1 VKVARLYAPGD
12 LRVEDLPVPQAG
24 PGDLVIRVR
33 TCSTCG
39 TDAKIFR
46 FGHHH
51 ISLPRVLGH
60 EVAGEIT
67 EVGPEGQDGE
77 GQEGDSQDGDSQDGD
92 SWSVGDRVQIIA
104 AIPDGVC
111 FFCRRGQHTVCED
124 LESIGYQYDG
134 GFAEFMR
141 VPAKVLAVDGVNKVP
156 EHVPFEEAS
165 LTEPLACVL
174 NGQELAEVGEGDV
187 VVILGAGPIGCLHV
201 RLARARGATT
211 VVLVDVNQ
219 GRLDLAAGAEP
230 DVSIDSTKD
239 DPIDAVRKMTDGRGA
254 DVVITATGVGQAQE
268 QALEMAAPRG
278 RISLFGGLPKDD
290 STIRFDSNLVHYGE
304 LSVFGAYGSAPR
316 HNREALSLIAGGKVR
331 VDDLI
336 THRMPL
342 ADVHR
347 AIETVISGEGLK
359 VVIEP

>member
-12 LRVEDLPVPQAG
+12 LRVEDLPVPEAG
-24 PGDLVIRVR
+24 PGDLVIRVH

-67 EVGPEGQDGE
+67 AVGPGVSD
-77 GQEGDSQDGDSQDGD
+77 
-92 SWSVGDRVQIIA
+92 WSEGDRVQIIA

-141 VPAKVLAVDGVNKVP
+141 VPAKVLAVDGVNAVP

-174 NGQELAEVGEGDV
+174 NGQELAQVGEGDV

-201 RLARARGATT
+201 RLARARGAST

-219 GRLDLAAGAEP
+219 GRLDLASRAEP

-278 RISLFGGLPKDD
+278 RISLFGGLPKDN
-290 STIRFDSNLVHYGE
+290 SMIRFDSNLVHYGE

-316 HNREALSLIAGGKVR
+316 HNREALSLIADGKVR

-347 AIETVISGEGLK
+347 AIETVISGDGLK

>member
-1 VKVARLYAPGD
+1 MKVARLYAPGD
-12 LRVEDLPVPQAG
+12 LRIEDAPVPEAG

-60 EVAGEIT
+60 EVAGEVT
-67 EVGPEGQDGE
+67 EVGPGVED
-77 GQEGDSQDGDSQDGD
+77 
-92 SWSVGDRVQIIA
+92 WSVGDRVQVIA
-104 AIPDGVC
+104 AIPCGVC
-111 FFCRRGQHTVCED
+111 HFCRRGQHTVCEE

-141 VPAKVLAVDGVNKVP
+141 VPRKVLDVDGVNRVP
-156 EHVPFEEAS
+156 EHVPFEQAS

-174 NGQELAEVGEGDV
+174 NGQELAQVGEGDAV
-187 VVILGAGPIGCLHV
+187 VVLGAGPIGCLHV
-201 RLARARGATT
+201 RLARARGARL
-211 VVLVDVNQ
+211 VVIADVNQ
-219 GRLDLAAGAEP
+219 ARLDLAARAEP
-230 DVSIDSTKD
+230 DAAIDSTKD
-239 DPIDAVRKMTDGRGA
+239 DPIDAIRKMTDGRGA
-254 DVVITATGVGQAQE
+254 DVVITATGAGQAQE
-268 QALEMAAPRG
+268 QALEMTAPRG

-316 HNREALSLIAGGKVR
+316 HNREALSLIADGRVR

-342 ADVHR
+342 ADVDR
-347 AIETVISGEGLK
+347 AIETVISGDGLK

>member
-1 VKVARLYAPGD
+1 MKVARLYAPGD
-12 LRVEDLPVPQAG
+12 LRVEDLPAAEAG

-60 EVAGEIT
+60 EVAGEVT
-67 EVGPEGQDGE
+67 EVGSGVGE
-77 GQEGDSQDGDSQDGD
+77 
-92 SWSVGDRVQIIA
+92 WSEGDRVQIIA
-104 AIPDGVC
+104 AIPCGGC
-111 FFCRRGQHTVCED
+111 HYCRKGQHTVCED

-141 VPAKVLAVDGVNKVP
+141 VPAKVLAADGVNRVP
-156 EHVPFEEAS
+156 EHVPFEQAS

-174 NGQELAEVGEGDV
+174 NGQELAQVGEGDA

-201 RLARARGATT
+201 RLARARGAKT
-211 VVLVDVNQ
+211 VVLIDVNQ
-219 GRLDLAAGAEP
+219 GRLDLAARAEP
-230 DVSIDSTKD
+230 DAAIDSTKD
-239 DPIDAVRKMTDGRGA
+239 DPVDAVRKMTEGRGA

-268 QALEMAAPRG
+268 QALEMTAPRG
-278 RISLFGGLPKDD
+278 RISLFGGLPKDN

-304 LSVFGAYGSAPR
+304 ISVFGAYGSAPR
-316 HNREALSLIAGGKVR
+316 HNREALSLIADGKVR

-347 AIETVISGEGLK
+347 AIETVISGDGLK

>member
-1 VKVARLYAPGD
+1 MKVARLYAPGD
-12 LRVEDLPVPQAG
+12 LRIEDAEVPVAG

-33 TCSTCG
+33 SCSTCG

-60 EVAGEIT
+60 EVAGEVAA
-67 EVGPEGQDGE
+67 VGPEV
-77 GQEGDSQDGDSQDGD
+77 GDRLGDR
-92 SWSVGDRVQIIA
+92 WSAGDRVQIIA

-141 VPAKVLAVDGVNKVP
+141 VPAKVLAVDGVNRIP
-156 EHVPFEEAS
+156 DHVPFEQAS

-174 NGQELAEVGEGDV
+174 NGQELAQVDDGDTV
-187 VVILGAGPIGCLHV
+187 VVLGAGPIGCLHV
-201 RLARARGATT
+201 RLARARGAKTI
-211 VVLVDVNQ
+211 VLVDVNQ
-219 GRLDLAAGAEP
+219 GRLDLAARAEP
-230 DVSIDSTKD
+230 DAAIDGSKD
-239 DPIDAVRKMTDGRGA
+239 DPIDAVRKLTDGRGA
-254 DVVITATGVGQAQE
+254 DVVITATGVGIAQE
-268 QALEMAAPRG
+268 QALEMASLRG
-278 RISLFGGLPKDD
+278 RISLFGGLPRDD
-290 STIRFDSNLVHYGE
+290 SIIRFDSNLVHYGE
-304 LSVFGAYGSAPR
+304 LSVHGAYGSAPR
-316 HNREALSLIAGGKVR
+316 HNREALSLIGDGKVR

-342 ADVHR
+342 ADVSR

>member
-12 LRVEDLPVPQAG
+12 LRVEDLPVPEAG

-60 EVAGEIT
+60 EVAGEII
-67 EVGPEGQDGE
+67 EVGSGVDE
-77 GQEGDSQDGDSQDGD
+77 
-92 SWSVGDRVQIIA
+92 WSEGDRVQIIA
-104 AIPDGVC
+104 AVPDGVC
-111 FFCRRGQHTVCED
+111 YFCRKGQHTVCED

-141 VPAKVLAVDGVNKVP
+141 VPAKVLSVDGVNRVP
-156 EHVPFEEAS
+156 EHVPFEQAS

-174 NGQELAEVGEGDV
+174 NGQELARVGEGDV
-187 VVILGAGPIGCLHV
+187 VVVLGAGPIGCLHV
-201 RLARARGATT
+201 RLARARGAKT

-219 GRLDLAAGAEP
+219 GRLDLAARAEP
-230 DVSIDSTKD
+230 DAAIDSTKD

-254 DVVITATGVGQAQE
+254 DVVITATGVGVAQE
-268 QALEMAAPRG
+268 QALEMTAPRG
-278 RISLFGGLPKDD
+278 RISLFGGLPRDD
-290 STIRFDSNLVHYGE
+290 STIRFDSNLAHYGE

-316 HNREALSLIAGGKVR
+316 HNRDALALIADGKVR
-331 VDDLI
+331 VGDLV

-342 ADVHR
+342 ADVNR
-347 AIETVISGEGLK
+347 AIETVVSGEGLK

>member
-1 VKVARLYAPGD
+1 VNVARLYAPGD
-12 LRVEDLPVPQAG
+12 LRVEDAPVPEAG

-67 EVGPEGQDGE
+67 AVGPEVSG
-77 GQEGDSQDGDSQDGD
+77 
-92 SWSVGDRVQIIA
+92 WSEGDRVQIIA

-141 VPAKVLAVDGVNKVP
+141 VPAKVLAVAGVNRVP
-156 EHVPFEEAS
+156 GLVPFEQAS

-174 NGQELAEVGEGDV
+174 NGQELAQVGDGDA

-201 RLARARGATT
+201 RLARARGAKT

-219 GRLDLAAGAEP
+219 GRLDLAARAEP
-230 DVSIDSTKD
+230 DASIDSTKD

-254 DVVITATGVGQAQE
+254 DVVITATGVGVAQE
-268 QALEMAAPRG
+268 QALEMTAPRG
-278 RISLFGGLPKDD
+278 RISLFGGLPRDD

-342 ADVHR
+342 ADVNR
-347 AIETVISGEGLK
+347 AIETVMSGEGLK

>member
-1 VKVARLYAPGD
+1 MKVARLYAPGD
-12 LRVEDLPVPQAG
+12 LRMEDADVPEAG

-60 EVAGEIT
+60 EVAGEVS
-67 EVGPEGQDGE
+67 EVGPEVGGQG
-77 GQEGDSQDGDSQDGD
+77 GHR
-92 SWSVGDRVQIIA
+92 WSPGDRVQIIA

-111 FFCRRGQHTVCED
+111 FSCRRGQHTVCED

-134 GFAEFMR
+134 GFAGFMR
-141 VPAKVLAVDGVNKVP
+141 VPAKVLAVDGVNRIP

-174 NGQELAEVGEGDV
+174 NGQELAEVGEGDAV
-187 VVILGAGPIGCLHV
+187 VVLGAGPIGCLHV
-201 RLARARGATT
+201 RLARARGARM
-211 VVLVDVNQ
+211 VVLIDVNQ
-219 GRLDLAAGAEP
+219 GRLDLAARAEP
-230 DVSIDSTKD
+230 DATIDSTKD
-239 DPIDAVRKMTDGRGA
+239 DPIDAIKKLTDGRGA

-268 QALEMAAPRG
+268 QALEMAALRG
-278 RISLFGGLPKDD
+278 RISLFGGLPRDD
-290 STIRFDSNLVHYGE
+290 SVIRFDSNLVHYRE
-304 LSVFGAYGSAPR
+304 LSVVGAYGSAPR
-316 HNREALSLIAGGKVR
+316 HNREALALIADGKVR

-342 ADVHR
+342 ADVNR

>member
-1 VKVARLYAPGD
+1 VKVGRLHAPGD
-12 LRVEDLPVPQAG
+12 LRVEDAPVPEAA

-60 EVAGEIT
+60 EVAGEVT
-67 EVGPEGQDGE
+67 EVGSGVEG
-77 GQEGDSQDGDSQDGD
+77 
-92 SWSVGDRVQIIA
+92 WSSGDRVQIIA
-104 AIPDGVC
+104 AIPCGVC
-111 FFCRRGQHTVCED
+111 LSCRRGQHTVCED

-141 VPAKVLAVDGVNKVP
+141 VPAKVLAVDGVNRVP
-156 EHVPFEEAS
+156 DHVPFEQAS

-174 NGQELAEVGEGDV
+174 NGQELARVGDGDV
-187 VVILGAGPIGCLHV
+187 VVVLGAGPIGCLHV
-201 RLARARGATT
+201 RLARARGAKT
-211 VVLVDVNQ
+211 VAIVDVNQ
-219 GRLDLAAGAEP
+219 GRLDLAARAEP
-230 DVSIDSTKD
+230 DAAIDGSKD

-254 DVVITATGVGQAQE
+254 DVVITATGVGVAQE
-268 QALEMAAPRG
+268 QALDMAALRG
-278 RISLFGGLPKDD
+278 RISLFGGLPRDD
-290 STIRFDSNLVHYGE
+290 SIIRFDSNLVHYRE

-316 HNREALSLIAGGKVR
+316 HNREALSLIADGGVR

>member
-12 LRVEDLPVPQAG
+12 LRVEDAPVPDPG

-60 EVAGEIT
+60 EVAGEVA
-67 EVGPEGQDGE
+67 EVGTGVDG
-77 GQEGDSQDGDSQDGD
+77 
-92 SWSVGDRVQIIA
+92 WSVGDRVQVIA
-104 AIPDGVC
+104 AIPCGVC
-111 FFCRRGQHTVCED
+111 HSCRKGQQTVCED

-134 GFAEFMR
+134 GFAGFMR
-141 VPAKVLAVDGVNKVP
+141 VPAKVLAVDGVNRIP
-156 EHVPFEEAS
+156 EHVPFEQAS

-174 NGQELAEVGEGDV
+174 NGQELAQVDDGDTV
-187 VVILGAGPIGCLHV
+187 VVLGAGPIGCLHV
-201 RLARARGATT
+201 RLARARGAKT

-219 GRLDLAAGAEP
+219 GRLDLAARAEP
-230 DVSIDSTKD
+230 DAMIDGSKD
-239 DPIDAVRKMTDGRGA
+239 DPIDAVRKLTDGRGA
-254 DVVITATGVGQAQE
+254 DVVITATGVGIAQE
-268 QALEMAAPRG
+268 QALELASLRG
-278 RISLFGGLPKDD
+278 RISLFGGLPRDD
-290 STIRFDSNLVHYGE
+290 SVIRFDSNLVHYRE

-316 HNREALSLIAGGKVR
+316 HNREALSLIADGKVR

-342 ADVHR
+342 ADVNR
-347 AIETVISGEGLK
+347 AIETVMSGEGLK
-359 VVIEP
+359 VVIES

>member
-1 VKVARLYAPGD
+1 MRVARLYAPGD

-67 EVGPEGQDGE
+67 EVGPAVEGQDV
-77 GQEGDSQDGDSQDGD
+77 DR
-92 SWSVGDRVQIIA
+92 WSIGDRVQVIA
-104 AIPDGVC
+104 AIPCGVC
-111 FFCRRGQHTVCED
+111 YSCWRGQHTVCED

-141 VPAKVLAVDGVNKVP
+141 VPAKVLSVDGVNRVP
-156 EHVPFEEAS
+156 DHVPFEQAS

-174 NGQELAEVGEGDV
+174 NGQELARVGEGDV
-187 VVILGAGPIGCLHV
+187 VVVLGAGPIGCLHV
-201 RLARARGATT
+201 RLARARGAKT
-211 VVLVDVNQ
+211 VVIVDINQ
-219 GRLDLAAGAEP
+219 GRLDLAARAEP
-230 DVSIDSTKD
+230 DATIDGSKD
-239 DPIDAVRKMTDGRGA
+239 DPVDAVRKMTEGRGA

-268 QALEMAAPRG
+268 QALEMTAPRG

-290 STIRFDSNLVHYGE
+290 STIRFDSNLVHYRE

-316 HNREALSLIAGGKVR
+316 HNREALSLIADGGVR

-336 THRMPL
+336 THRLPL

-347 AIETVISGEGLK
+347 AIETVISGDGLK

>member
-1 VKVARLYAPGD
+1 MKVARLHAPGD
-12 LRVEDLPVPQAG
+12 LRVEDAPVPEAG

-60 EVAGEIT
+60 EVAGEIAA
-67 EVGPEGQDGE
+67 VGPEVGGSDR
-77 GQEGDSQDGDSQDGD
+77 
-92 SWSVGDRVQIIA
+92 WSEGDRVQIIA

-141 VPAKVLAVDGVNKVP
+141 VPAKVLAVDGVNRIP

-174 NGQELAEVGEGDV
+174 NGQELAQVGEGDV

-219 GRLDLAAGAEP
+219 GRLDLAARAEP
-230 DVSIDSTKD
+230 DAVIDSTKD

-254 DVVITATGVGQAQE
+254 DVVITATGVGAAQE
-268 QALEMAAPRG
+268 QALEMTAPRG
-278 RISLFGGLPKDD
+278 RVSLFGGLPRDD

-316 HNREALSLIAGGKVR
+316 HNREALSLIADGKVR

-342 ADVHR
+342 ADVNR
-347 AIETVISGEGLK
+347 AIETVMSGEGLK
-359 VVIEP
+359 VVVEP

>member
-1 VKVARLYAPGD
+1 VKVARLHAPGD
-12 LRVEDLPVPQAG
+12 LRVEDSPVPE
-24 PGDLVIRVR
+24 PGQGELVIRVR

-60 EVAGEIT
+60 EVAGEVT
-67 EVGPEGQDGE
+67 AVGPDVDG
-77 GQEGDSQDGDSQDGD
+77 
-92 SWSVGDRVQIIA
+92 WSAGDRVQVIA

-111 FFCRRGQHTVCED
+111 RFCRRNQHTVCED

-141 VPAKVLAVDGVNKVP
+141 VPRKVLDVDGVNRVP
-156 EHVPFEEAS
+156 EQVPFGSAS

-174 NGQELAEVGEGDV
+174 NGQELAQVGDGDV

-201 RLARARGATT
+201 RLARARGAAT
-211 VVLVDVNQ
+211 VVIADVHQ
-219 GRLDLAAGAEP
+219 GRLDLAARAGP
-230 DVSIDSTKD
+230 DASIDSSKD
-239 DPIDAVRKMTDGRGA
+239 DPIDAIRKMTDGRGA
-254 DVVITATGVGQAQE
+254 DVVITATGVGPAQE

-278 RISLFGGLPKDD
+278 RISLFGGLPRDD
-290 STIRFDSNLVHYGE
+290 STIRFDSNLVHYRE

-316 HNREALSLIAGGKVR
+316 HNREALSLIADGDVR

-336 THRMPL
+336 THRMSL
-342 ADVHR
+342 ADVTR
-347 AIETVISGEGLK
+347 AIETVMSGEGLK

>member
-12 LRVEDLPVPQAG
+12 LRVEDLPVPEAG

-60 EVAGEIT
+60 EVAGEVA
-67 EVGPEGQDGE
+67 EVGSGVSD
-77 GQEGDSQDGDSQDGD
+77 
-92 SWSVGDRVQIIA
+92 WSEEDRVQIIA
-104 AIPDGVC
+104 AVPCGVC
-111 FFCRRGQHTVCED
+111 HYCRKGQHTVCED

-141 VPAKVLAVDGVNKVP
+141 VPAKVLAVDGVNRIP

-174 NGQELAEVGEGDV
+174 NGQELAQVGEEDV
-187 VVILGAGPIGCLHV
+187 VIILGAGPIGCLHV
-201 RLARARGATT
+201 RLARARGAKT

-219 GRLDLAAGAEP
+219 GRLDLAARAEP
-230 DVSIDSTKD
+230 DAAIDSTKD
-239 DPIDAVRKMTDGRGA
+239 DPIDAIRKMTDGRGA

-268 QALEMAAPRG
+268 QALEMTAPRG
-278 RISLFGGLPKDD
+278 RISLFGGLPKDN

-304 LSVFGAYGSAPR
+304 ISVFGAYGSAPR
-316 HNREALSLIAGGKVR
+316 HNREALSLIADGKVR

-342 ADVHR
+342 ADVHK
-347 AIETVISGEGLK
+347 AIETVISGDGLK